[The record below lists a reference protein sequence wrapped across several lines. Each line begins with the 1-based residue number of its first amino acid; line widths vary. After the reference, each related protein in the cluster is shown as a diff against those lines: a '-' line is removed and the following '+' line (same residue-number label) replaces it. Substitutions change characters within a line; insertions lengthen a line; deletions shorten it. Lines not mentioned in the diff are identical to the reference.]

1 MRYDGFGKRLFAVWY
16 DLLNAGVEG
25 RVIPFRRLTA
35 GVSEGSV
42 LEIGGG
48 TGANLAHYPP
58 SARIT
63 VLEPNPHMVRRLMRS
78 ADRMGRPITVVPGVG
93 ESIPFADGSFDSV
106 VTTLVLCMVA
116 DMAQVLREAR
126 RVLRPGGQFLFYE
139 HVASLDAGTR
149 RWQTRLNPLWR
160 FVTTGCNLDRDIAG
174 EIQRAGF
181 DAVELRRFSL
191 SVGGPLKLPNI
202 VGVARA

>member
-1 MRYDGFGKRLFAVWY
+1 VRYDGLGKRLFAVWY

-25 RVIPFRRLTA
+25 RVIPYRKLTA
-35 GVSEGSV
+35 GVSQGSV

-58 SARIT
+58 STRIT
-63 VLEPNPHMVRRLMRS
+63 MLEPNPHMVRRLRRS
-78 ADRMGRPITVVPGVG
+78 ADRLGRAVTIVPGVG

-116 DMAQVLREAR
+116 DLGQVVTEAR
-126 RVLRPGGQFLFYE
+126 RVLKPGGQFLFYE
-139 HVASLDAGTR
+139 HVASLDPKTL
-149 RWQTRLNPLWR
+149 RWQTRFNPCWR
-160 FVTTGCNLDRDIAG
+160 FLTTGCNLDRDIAG
-174 EIQRAGF
+174 AIQRAGF
-181 DAVELRRFSL
+181 ASVELRRFSL
-191 SVGGPLKLPNI
+191 SVGGPAKLPNI

>member
-1 MRYDGFGKRLFAVWY
+1 MRYDGLGKRLFAVWY
-16 DLLNAGVEG
+16 DRLNAAVEG

-35 GVSEGSV
+35 GVSQGRV

-63 VLEPNPHMVRRLMRS
+63 VPEPNPHMVRRLKRS
-78 ADRMGRPITVVPGVG
+78 AERLGRPITVVPGVG
-93 ESIPFADGSFDSV
+93 ESIPFSDGSFDTV
-106 VTTLVLCMVA
+106 VTTLVLCMVV
-116 DMAQVLREAR
+116 DMPRVVAEAR
-126 RVLRPGGQFLFYE
+126 RVLRPGGRFLFYE
-139 HVASLDAGTR
+139 HVASLDDRTR
-149 RWQTRLNPLWR
+149 GWQTRLNPVWR
-160 FVTTGCNLDRDIAG
+160 FFTTGCNLDRDIAG

-181 DAVELRRFSL
+181 ASVELRRFSL
-191 SVGGPLKLPNI
+191 SVGVPIKIPNI

>member
-1 MRYDGFGKRLFAVWY
+1 VKYDGLGKRLFAVWY
-16 DLLNAGVEG
+16 DMLNAGVEG
-25 RVIPFRRLTA
+25 RVVPYRRLTA

-48 TGANLAHYPP
+48 TGANLAHYPS

-63 VLEPNPHMVRRLMRS
+63 VLEPNPHMVRKLKRNANKL
-78 ADRMGRPITVVPGVG
+78 GRPVTVVPGVG
-93 ESIPFADGSFDSV
+93 ESIPFADGSFDTV

-116 DMAQVLREAR
+116 DMPRVVKEAR

-139 HVASLDAGTR
+139 HVASLDPRTHG
-149 RWQTRLNPLWR
+149 WQTRLNPLWR
-160 FVTTGCNLDRDIAG
+160 FCTTGCNLDRDIAG

-181 DAVELRRFSL
+181 AAVELRRFTL
-191 SVGGPLKLPNI
+191 SVGGPVKIPNI

>member
-1 MRYDGFGKRLFAVWY
+1 MRYDGLGKRLFAAWY

-58 SARIT
+58 STRIT
-63 VLEPNPHMVRRLMRS
+63 VLEPNPHMVRRLKRC
-78 ADRMGRPITVVPGVG
+78 ADRLGRPVTVVPGVG
-93 ESIPFADGSFDSV
+93 ESMPFSDGSFDSV

-116 DMAQVLREAR
+116 DLAQVVQEAR

-139 HVASLDAGTR
+139 HVASLDPRTR
-149 RWQTRLNPLWR
+149 RWQARLNPCWR
-160 FVTTGCNLDRDIAG
+160 FCTTGCNLDRDIAG

-181 DAVELRRFSL
+181 ATVELRRFTL
-191 SVGGPLKLPNI
+191 SVGGPVKLPNI
-202 VGVARA
+202 VGVARV